1 MTLQL
6 PIKRIGIVGGGQ
18 LARMLASPCATLQVP
33 LTVLD
38 PMAGSPAGLVA
49 TSEQIGSLHDPRA
62 LQALVDAVDVVS
74 FDLENVG
81 ADTLSALADAGA
93 SILPHPDVLRLIQ
106 NKWDQKQHYLKH
118 GILTSACRRVDG
130 SWASVE
136 AFGVPCVQK
145 AEVGGYDGRGVAI
158 IENEADWQHRLPGD
172 TFVEAYVANAIEL
185 GVMVCCR
192 ASGELVTYDPVEM
205 VVDPELHLLKYLL
218 APARIAPDVAQ
229 QARALAA
236 QTVASFNSPG
246 LYGVELFLTVDG
258 TLWVNEV
265 APRAHNSGHHTIEAC
280 VTSQFENQLRAL
292 LDLPLG
298 STTLRRSAVMLNLVG
313 APGYVGS
320 PVIDGLVPLLSE
332 PDVHVHLYG
341 KQECR
346 PGRKM
351 GHITVLGDST
361 EELVAIAE
369 DIAATVVIRGENR
382 Q

>member
-62 LQALVDAVDVVS
+62 LQALVEAVDVVS

-106 NKWDQKQHYLKH
+106 DKWDQKQHYLKH
-118 GILTSACRRVDG
+118 GIPTSACRRVDG

-172 TFVEAYVANAIEL
+172 TFVEPML
-185 GVMVCCR
+185 PMPL
-192 ASGELVTYDPVEM
+192 SLV
-205 VVDPELHLLKYLL
+205 
-218 APARIAPDVAQ
+218 
-229 QARALAA
+229 
-236 QTVASFNSPG
+236 
-246 LYGVELFLTVDG
+246 
-258 TLWVNEV
+258 
-265 APRAHNSGHHTIEAC
+265 
-280 VTSQFENQLRAL
+280 
-292 LDLPLG
+292 
-298 STTLRRSAVMLNLVG
+298 
-313 APGYVGS
+313 
-320 PVIDGLVPLLSE
+320 
-332 PDVHVHLYG
+332 
-341 KQECR
+341 
-346 PGRKM
+346 
-351 GHITVLGDST
+351 
-361 EELVAIAE
+361 
-369 DIAATVVIRGENR
+369 
-382 Q
+382 